1 MHINGSLV
9 PRLYPGE
16 PGNEATSMVHGF
28 NWQYSV
34 SVYMV
39 ADPTCSRLDS
49 HITCTHTYMYMYIHY
64 SVSQTCICMCIHTHT
79 HVDIQ
84 CSTIY
89 GPI

>member
-1 MHINGSLV
+1 
-9 PRLYPGE
+9 
-16 PGNEATSMVHGF
+16 MVHGF
-28 NWQYSV
+28 NWRYSV

-49 HITCTHTYMYMYIHY
+49 HITCTHTYMYMYIHVQFVTDMY
-64 SVSQTCICMCIHTHT
+64 MPVHTHTHTHT